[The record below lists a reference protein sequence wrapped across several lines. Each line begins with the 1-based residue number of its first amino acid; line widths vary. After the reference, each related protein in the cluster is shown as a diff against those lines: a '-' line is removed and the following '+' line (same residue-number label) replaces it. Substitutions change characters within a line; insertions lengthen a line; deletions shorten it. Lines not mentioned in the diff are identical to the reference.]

1 MTEISHAFIRT
12 RAHAC
17 PQRISEGSIV
27 YDRIP
32 WAQNE
37 SWVPYSGLGVLLSLR
52 TFGGPSRCPFFLLS
66 PCNFGLLGRGLL
78 GGANMDGMKAVI
90 ESSAPLHFWGEVILT
105 TCHVLN
111 RMPHKN
117 SRTTPFEMWKWHKQ
131 NFGIFESMGL
141 SCLCKAY

>member
-1 MTEISHAFIRT
+1 MHVLK
-12 RAHAC
+12 
-17 PQRISEGSIV
+17 GSRRVASSMIGSPELKMKV
-27 YDRIP
+27 GFHTV
-32 WAQNE
+32 A
-37 SWVPYSGLGVLLSLR
+37 LLSLR

-117 SRTTPFEMWKWHKQ
+117 SRTTPFEMWK
-131 NFGIFESMGL
+131 
-141 SCLCKAY
+141 